1 MSKVAT
7 VCERLARYA
16 DEIETLTEQVGH
28 WGEALGKAL
37 QGAKDQLSLAHEA
50 LKDWPA
56 NVLPP
61 KKPAT
66 RSYEKLKV
74 GDLAQV
80 AERAEKNT
88 PQPLRGKHLKVVAI
102 EGDLVTV
109 KLEEVQY
116 GLAKKS
122 LRPVEA

>member
-61 KKPAT
+61 KKPPT
-66 RSYEKLKV
+66 RSYDRLKV
-74 GDLAQV
+74 GDVVQV
-80 AERAEKNT
+80 AERSLKNT
-88 PQPLRGKHLKVVAI
+88 PAPLKDKHLKVVAI
-102 EGDLVTV
+102 DGDLVTV